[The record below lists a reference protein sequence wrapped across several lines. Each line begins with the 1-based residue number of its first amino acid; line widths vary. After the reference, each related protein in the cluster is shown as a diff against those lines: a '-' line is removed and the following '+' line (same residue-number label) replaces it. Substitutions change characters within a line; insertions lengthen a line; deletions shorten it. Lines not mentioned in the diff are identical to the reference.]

1 MTLPDGL
8 PDGFALGRAADGE
21 RVTTDDGRTYV
32 VVENTRGER
41 SLVRE
46 DVVTY
51 GDHEHPLLT
60 GAAALF
66 AITGAFLAPLA
77 AVGVVATTGGFES
90 GVATIG
96 AAIGAT
102 VAGYLLAVLFL
113 YRTPVGAELWRF
125 LEWYEHIDLLRGRET
140 A

>member
-8 PDGFALGRAADGE
+8 PDGFALGRADDGD
-21 RVTTDDGRTYV
+21 RVTTEDGRTFV
-32 VVENTRGER
+32 VVANHTGER

-46 DVVTY
+46 DVVTFS
-51 GDHEHPLLT
+51 DHEHPLLT

-66 AITGAFLAPLA
+66 AIVGAFLAPLA
-77 AVGVVATTGGFES
+77 AVGVVATRGGFAT
-90 GVATIG
+90 GVETIG

-113 YRTPVGAELWRF
+113 YRTPVGTEVWRF
-125 LEWYEHIDLLRGRET
+125 VEWYEHIDLLQGRET